1 MAISS
6 ASLITILMIIN
17 VAIVFLWF
25 LLKSYKMIVQIPI
38 SILLAGILMVLVR
51 LLIPFEFQFQQTIGD
66 KYVFPLLFSFLYIPI
81 TNTFPFKLCIYH
93 VCLLIWMMGII
104 FFSCRVIYFYIKF
117 IKRIEQESY
126 VPDKHMTALLN
137 GIEYPRKKTKQF
149 ELIKTNLVSVPLLFG
164 LFKPKILLPD
174 IDLSDNELYYI
185 LLHETTHYYNYD
197 LWIKVFIEFVSILY
211 WWNPF
216 IYILRPEID
225 KILEI
230 RADEVVTKSFNEDE
244 KLQYL
249 ECLLKIAKGT
259 FPTRINSFSLPF
271 GNSGASVLFQR
282 FNIVLSTS
290 KRKANITFSILLTM
304 ISLIFIS
311 ASFIVIEPY
320 SINSDVQQQ
329 TVELVTENSYLISNP
344 KEGYDLYVNN
354 QYFGTVTE
362 IKDSFSNLPIYK
374 NSKEVPFNETQ
385 E

>member
-1 MAISS
+1 MYR
-6 ASLITILMIIN
+6 LF
-17 VAIVFLWF
+17 FLWF

-38 SILLAGILMVLVR
+38 SILLAGILLVLVR
-51 LLIPFEFQFQQTIGD
+51 LLIPVEFQFQQTIGD

-81 TNTFPFKLCIYH
+81 TNTFPFKFCIYH

-104 FFSCRVIYFYIKF
+104 LFSFRVIYFYINF
-117 IKRIEQESY
+117 TKRIEQESY

-149 ELIKTNLVSVPLLFG
+149 KLIKTNLVSVPLLFG

-185 LLHETTHYYNYD
+185 LLYETTHYYNYD
-197 LWIKVFIEFVSILY
+197 LWTKVFIEFVSILY

-216 IYILRPEID
+216 IYILRLEID

-230 RADEVVTKSFNEDE
+230 RVDKAIIKSFNETK

-271 GNSGASVLFQR
+271 GSSGASVLVQR
-282 FNIVLSTS
+282 FNIVLSNT
-290 KRKANITFSILLTM
+290 KRKPNITVSILLIM

-311 ASFIVIEPY
+311 TSFIVIEPY
-320 SINSDVQQQ
+320 SVKSDVQQQ
-329 TVELVTENSYLISNP
+329 TVELATENSYLISNP